1 VEEEVEEDE
10 VEVVAGAPGKCHA
23 HINNMG
29 TGTKIEVRKLYLS
42 LNSRGVEWTR
52 RRNPR
57 QDL

>member
-1 VEEEVEEDE
+1 VEEDE
-10 VEVVAGAPGKCHA
+10 VEVVAGAPGKCPA